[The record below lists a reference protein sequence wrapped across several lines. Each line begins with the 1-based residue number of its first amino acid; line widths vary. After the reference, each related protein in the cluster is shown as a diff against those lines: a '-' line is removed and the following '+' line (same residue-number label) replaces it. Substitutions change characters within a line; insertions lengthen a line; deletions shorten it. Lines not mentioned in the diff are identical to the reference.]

1 MLEFM
6 GGKYVVEVVIPRR
19 IERAF
24 PIERRYEGGC
34 FPCFGIVG
42 TQNKRS
48 SRTVGNSRAEQ
59 RQHSLAESRHSYRT
73 PPAGRCAFVH
83 ALPHEFGIRRTQKR
97 IYEKFIVHVYRKPCL
112 SSFASDYPAVTVDY
126 VPDALRRIGSASRVV
141 ATHLSHL
148 TKTRPFARNP
158 IISGDREGS
167 RFAVIFRH
175 RITYAFV

>member
-19 IERAF
+19 IERTF

-48 SRTVGNSRAEQ
+48 SRTVGNRRAEQ

-97 IYEKFIVHVYRKPCL
+97 IYENFIVHVYRKPCL
-112 SSFASDYPAVTVDY
+112 SSFASDFPGVTGAAAARAFCRTD
-126 VPDALRRIGSASRVV
+126 SAFRVI
-141 ATHLSHL
+141 AAAFCHL
-148 TKTRPFARNP
+148 TKTYMPHRKPTIRESRARL
-158 IISGDREGS
+158 

>member
-48 SRTVGNSRAEQ
+48 SRTVGNRRTEQ
-59 RQHSLAESRHSYRT
+59 RQRPLAESRHPYLKDYYAGIRGTSDAICREVRFCSCSAARIRHPENAETHLREIYCSCISKTVPFIFCLGFPGRHRRLRTGRT
-73 PPAGRCAFVH
+73 PSDRFRIPRGRDTF
-83 ALPHEFGIRRTQKR
+83 K
-97 IYEKFIVHVYRKPCL
+97 
-112 SSFASDYPAVTVDY
+112 SFD
-126 VPDALRRIGSASRVV
+126 
-141 ATHLSHL
+141 
-148 TKTRPFARNP
+148 
-158 IISGDREGS
+158 
-167 RFAVIFRH
+167 
-175 RITYAFV
+175 